1 MDLTWDY
8 STGGMGKFIANAIET
23 GTMLSQGKTP
33 DIRNIPIARKF
44 YTKRN
49 PYVSKQIARELLD
62 KSKLKKLSDK
72 EKNIF
77 KRRMDLANKSG
88 SLSDEQTEDMFKEM
102 EKNQKKLN
110 APRVEI
116 KTVYKIDKMYKRLK
130 RNDLSQ
136 QEMDELWEL
145 VEDSYLDEY
154 ITKRKKKNIQKM
166 IQAKEK

>member
-1 MDLTWDY
+1 
-8 STGGMGKFIANAIET
+8 
-23 GTMLSQGKTP
+23 MLSQGKTP